1 MPSAR
6 LIIAGWGLAGL
17 VAALRAVELGAHVN
31 LLEKGGSLGGSFLYS
46 SGYLWTYRDLETY
59 RRQAPAGDPVLQK
72 LILNR
77 LEEGL
82 CWLEDRGAP
91 VLSRETNNPLT
102 FGVRL
107 DPDQTVTALT
117 ERILA
122 GGSRINMDTALDSLV
137 QDADGRVSGTQQ
149 ASATKGERWAEASDA
164 VVLASGGFAGDPELV
179 RRYIIGGP
187 GRLRLR
193 THPRSTGD
201 GFRAAL
207 AAGALESA
215 GLEEF
220 YGRNLP
226 AGPAKFPPERFV
238 EVSQL
243 YGRHAV
249 AINSNGERYADES
262 ADWSETA
269 LTRATALQPGLR
281 AWYVLDSA
289 GLQEQF
295 RERTVGE
302 MVATARR
309 AGGIV
314 LQEESL
320 DELADR
326 LAERGVARENFL
338 RTMNGYNAAVEDGR
352 NERLFPR
359 RSAPAAPVRTPPFV
373 AVEVAPTITHTI
385 GGLAVDGGCRVLR
398 RSDGRPLP
406 GLYAAGVEVGGVS
419 AGGYSSGL
427 AAALVFGRIAAA
439 SAVGE
444 DAAAID

>member
-1 MPSAR
+1 VR
-6 LIIAGWGLAGL
+6 LIIAGGGLAGL
-17 VAALRAVELGAHVN
+17 VAALRAVELDVQVN
-31 LLEKGGSLGGSFLYS
+31 LLEKGGHLGGSFLYS
-46 SGYLWTYRDLETY
+46 SGYVWSYRDLETY
-59 RRQAPAGDPVLQK
+59 RHQAPAGDPVLQR

-82 CWLEDRGAP
+82 LWLEERGAP

-102 FGVRL
+102 FGFRL
-107 DPDQTVTALT
+107 DPDRTVAALV
-117 ERILA
+117 ERIL
-122 GGSRINMDTALDSLV
+122 GGGGRIRLGTALDGLV
-137 QDADGRVSGTQQ
+137 QDADGRVSGMQV
-149 ASATKGERWAEASDA
+149 SAKAGRWTEASDA
-164 VVLASGGFAGDPELV
+164 VVLTSGGFAADPELV

-187 GRLRLR
+187 GRMRLR
-193 THPRSTGD
+193 AHPRSTGD

-226 AGPAKFPPERFV
+226 APPAEFSPELFV

-243 YGRHAV
+243 YGRNAV

-281 AWYVLDSA
+281 AWYVLDFA
-289 GLQEQF
+289 GLQERV

-309 AGGIV
+309 VGGIV

-320 DELADR
+320 EEMADR
-326 LAERGVARENFL
+326 LAERGVVRENFL
-338 RTMNGYNAAVEDGR
+338 RTMNEYNAAVVDGR
-352 NERLFPR
+352 SESLSPR
-359 RSAPAAPVRTPPFV
+359 RSTPAAPVRRPPFV

-385 GGLAVDGGCRVLR
+385 GGLAVDAGCQVLR

-419 AGGYSSGL
+419 VGGYSSGL
-427 AAALVFGRIAAA
+427 AAALVFGRAATA
-439 SAVGE
+439 SAVRE
-444 DAAAID
+444 AATD

>member
-1 MPSAR
+1 MR
-6 LIIAGWGLAGL
+6 LIIAGGGLAGL
-17 VAALRAVELGAHVN
+17 VAALRAVELGAQVN
-31 LLEKGGSLGGSFLYS
+31 LLEKGGHLGGSFLYS
-46 SGYLWTYRDLETY
+46 SGYVWSYRDLETY

-82 CWLEDRGAP
+82 LWLEDRGAP

-102 FGVRL
+102 FGFRL
-107 DPDQTVTALT
+107 DPDRTVAALVK
-117 ERILA
+117 RIFV
-122 GGSRINMDTALDSLV
+122 GGGRISLGTALDGLV
-137 QDADGRVSGTQQ
+137 QDADGRVSGMQ
-149 ASATKGERWAEASDA
+149 ASAKGGRWTEASDA

-187 GRLRLR
+187 GRMRLR
-193 THPRSTGD
+193 AHPRSIGD

-226 AGPAKFPPERFV
+226 APPAEFSPERFV

-243 YGRHAV
+243 YGRNAV

-289 GLQEQF
+289 GLQERV

-309 AGGIV
+309 VGGIV

-320 DELADR
+320 EEMADR
-326 LAERGVARENFL
+326 LAERGVVRENFL
-338 RTMNGYNAAVEDGR
+338 RTMNEYNAAVVDGR
-352 NERLFPR
+352 SESLFPR

-373 AVEVAPTITHTI
+373 AVEIAPTITHTI

-398 RSDGRPLP
+398 RPDGRPLL

-419 AGGYSSGL
+419 VGGYSSGL
-427 AAALVFGRIAAA
+427 ATALVFGRAAAA
-439 SAVGE
+439 SAVRE
-444 DAAAID
+444 DAAAAID

>member
-1 MPSAR
+1 MR
-6 LIIAGWGLAGL
+6 FIIAGGGLAGL
-17 VAALRAVELGAHVN
+17 VAALRAVELGAQVN
-31 LLEKGGSLGGSFLYS
+31 LLEKGDRLGGSFNYS
-46 SGYLWTYRDLETY
+46 SGYLWSYRDLETY
-59 RRQAPAGDPVLQK
+59 RRQASGGNPVLQK
-72 LILNR
+72 LILDR

-82 CWLEDRGAP
+82 LWLEDRGAP
-91 VLSRETNNPLT
+91 VLSRDTNNPLT
-102 FGVRL
+102 FGFRL
-107 DPDQTVTALT
+107 DPERTVSALAKRILVLDGRISLGTALNGL
-117 ERILA
+117 I
-122 GGSRINMDTALDSLV
+122 
-137 QDADGRVSGTQQ
+137 QDADDRMSGTRVV
-149 ASATKGERWAEASDA
+149 AKTGRWTEPSDA

-187 GRLRLR
+187 GEMRLRA
-193 THPRSTGD
+193 HPRSTGD

-226 AGPAKFPPERFV
+226 APPAEFPPERFV

-249 AINSNGERYADES
+249 AINLNGERYADES

-269 LTRATALQPGLR
+269 LTQATALQPGLR

-289 GLQEQF
+289 SLQKRV

-309 AGGIV
+309 VGGIV
-314 LQEESL
+314 LQGESL
-320 DELADR
+320 EEMADR
-326 LAERGVARENFL
+326 LAERGVVRENFL
-338 RTMNGYNAAVEDGR
+338 RTIDGYNAAVVDGR
-352 NERLFPR
+352 SESLFPR

-419 AGGYSSGL
+419 VGGYTSGL
-427 AAALVFGRIAAA
+427 AAALVFGRAAA
-439 SAVGE
+439 TSAVRE
-444 DAAAID
+444 DASAID

>member
-1 MPSAR
+1 VR
-6 LIIAGWGLAGL
+6 LITAGGGLAGL
-17 VAALRAVELGAHVN
+17 VAALQAVELGAQVN
-31 LLEKGGSLGGSFLYS
+31 LLEKGDRLGGSFNYS
-46 SGYLWTYRDLETY
+46 SGYVWSYRDMETY
-59 RRQAPAGDPVLQK
+59 RRQAPGGDPVLQK
-72 LILNR
+72 LILDR

-82 CWLEDRGAP
+82 IWLEDRGAP

-102 FGVRL
+102 FGFRL
-107 DPDQTVTALT
+107 DPERTVAVLA
-117 ERILA
+117 ERILKL
-122 GGSRINMDTALDSLV
+122 GGRISLSTALDGLI
-137 QDADGRVSGTQQ
+137 QDADGRVSGTH
-149 ASATKGERWAEASDA
+149 AVARTGRWTEMSDA

-179 RRYIIGGP
+179 RRHIIGGP
-187 GRLRLR
+187 GKIRLRA
-193 THPRSTGD
+193 HPQSTGD

-207 AAGALESA
+207 AAGALESE

-226 AGPAKFPPERFV
+226 APPAEFPPERFV

-281 AWYVLDSA
+281 AWYVLDSDS
-289 GLQEQF
+289 LQERV

-309 AGGIV
+309 VGGIV

-320 DELADR
+320 EEMADR
-326 LAERGVARENFL
+326 LADWGVVRENFL
-338 RTMNGYNAAVEDGR
+338 RTIDGYNAAVKDDRSES
-352 NERLFPR
+352 LVPR
-359 RSAPAAPVRTPPFV
+359 RSAPAAPVCTPPFV
-373 AVEVAPTITHTI
+373 AVEIAPTITHTI
-385 GGLAVDGGCRVLR
+385 GGIAVDGGCRVLR
-398 RSDGRPLP
+398 RSDSWPLL

-419 AGGYSSGL
+419 VGGYTSGL
-427 AAALVFGRIAAA
+427 AAALVFGRAAA
-439 SAVGE
+439 TSAVRE
-444 DAAAID
+444 DEAAIE